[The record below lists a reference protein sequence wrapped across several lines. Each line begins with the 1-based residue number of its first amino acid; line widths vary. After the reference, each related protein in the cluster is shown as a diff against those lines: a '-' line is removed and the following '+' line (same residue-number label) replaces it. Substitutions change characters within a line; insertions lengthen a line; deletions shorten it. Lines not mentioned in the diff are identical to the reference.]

1 MKKLHELSGALLEYW
16 YFKAIGKD
24 VRLVTYDGD
33 LTVYEN
39 VPDETDVAVN
49 VLGNLR
55 LINSIIDEH
64 EISLMK
70 TQFDWAVP
78 QMEHGNFTAC
88 IAYGETREIAALR
101 YVIYLKLG
109 TKDFEEVAVS
119 EHVDSPE
126 VKLRKLANRCGLNC
140 DWYDKFEIEEFEDPE
155 SQMPVFA
162 IKPEGGSIEDMFAEV
177 FDNREYAELLAI
189 LTPYK
194 ISRLIEELFEL
205 RKLKEKHN
213 L

>member
-24 VRLVTYDGD
+24 VRLVTYDGE
-33 LTVYEN
+33 LTVYET
-39 VPDETDVAVN
+39 EADVAVN
-49 VLGNLR
+49 VLGNYAA
-55 LINSIIDEH
+55 IDSIIEAY

-101 YVIYLKLG
+101 YVIYLKLS
-109 TKDFEEVAVS
+109 TKDFEEAPITK
-119 EHVDSPE
+119 HIDSPD
-126 VKLRKLANRCGLNC
+126 VKLLRLANQCGLNRG
-140 DWYDKFEIEEFEDPE
+140 
-155 SQMPVFA
+155 A
-162 IKPEGGSIEDMFAEV
+162 SIEDMVAEV

-194 ISRLIEELFEL
+194 IHQLLEELFEL
-205 RKLKEKHN
+205 RKLKEKLN
-213 L
+213 V